1 MTHLVL
7 ILLAAAWIAVL
18 APDVARLIR
27 PRRRVVTSVDEFRQ
41 QLDSLGRSAP
51 VAMQNPRQ
59 RSSAPG
65 LDPRSQ
71 LARPPTAMP
80 ATPGQAAVRRR
91 DIGTLLAVCVG
102 VTLAGLLATSSLW
115 ALAAFVAILVVAI
128 AYAVGVV
135 RRHRAAPT
143 ARVHYLPTA
152 QPDTTSSTVTMV
164 RRTVNE

>member
-1 MTHLVL
+1 MTQLVL
-7 ILLAAAWIAVL
+7 MLLAAAWIAVL
-18 APDVARLIR
+18 APDVARLFR

-51 VAMQNPRQ
+51 VALQIPQ
-59 RSSAPG
+59 QGSSAPG
-65 LDPRSQ
+65 PDPRSR

-102 VTLAGLLATSSLW
+102 VTLAGLLATRSLW
-115 ALAAFVAILVVAI
+115 ALAALVAMLGVAT
-128 AYAVGVV
+128 AYAAGVV

-143 ARVHYLPTA
+143 AQVHYLPTP
-152 QPDTTSSTVTMV
+152 QPGTTSSTVTMV